1 MEEKAL
7 VQEYKP
13 NMLAFKSAVAYAV
26 YFLILIYVFK
36 LLGIDQNDPA
46 STVMEKVVS
55 YVLSYVPFILAI
67 IYVQTTYKTHLGGF
81 ISFKNAFSAGFK
93 TAAYTGLFVGLL
105 LIIYYLILDTAAYQ
119 KVMEIAMQAAGDD
132 ENKRKGVEVMKSY
145 MVYFI
150 GFGGAI
156 SYTFFG
162 LIVSLISAAVVKKE
176 KPLYSAD
183 E

>member
-1 MEEKAL
+1 MEEKSL
-7 VQEYKP
+7 LQEYKP

-36 LLGIDQNDPA
+36 FLGIDQNDPA

-67 IYVQTTYKTHLGGF
+67 IYVQTTYKTQLGGF
-81 ISFKNAFSAGFK
+81 ISFGKAFSAGFK

-105 LIIYYLILDTAAYQ
+105 LIIYYLILDTDAYK

-132 ENKRKGVEVMKSY
+132 ENKRKGVEMMKSY

-176 KPLYSAD
+176 KPLYED
-183 E
+183 

>member
-1 MEEKAL
+1 MEEKTL

-13 NMLAFKSAVAYAV
+13 NMLAFKSSVAYSV
-26 YFLILIYVFK
+26 YFLILIYIFK
-36 LLGIDQNDPA
+36 FLGIDQNDPA

-67 IYVQTTYKTHLGGF
+67 IYVQTTYKTQLGGY
-81 ISFKNAFSAGFK
+81 ISFGKAFSAGFK
-93 TAAYTGLFVGLL
+93 TAAYTGLFVGLI
-105 LIIYYLILDTAAYQ
+105 LIVYYMLLDTAAYE

-132 ENKRKGVEVMKSY
+132 ENKRKGVEMMKSY

-162 LIVSLISAAVVKKE
+162 LIVSLISAAIIKKE
-176 KPLYSAD
+176 KPLYL
-183 E
+183 EE